1 MSTKV
6 RIKDFQSIGDIEF
19 EIDGFTVI
27 IGKNNIGKSAI
38 IRALEAALTNK
49 PGKSDIRL
57 GKKHIEVRIQR
68 EGLDLDWKKG
78 DKTLYKIN
86 QKDFSALGA
95 GVIPK
100 PLSEAGFDKMEIGDV
115 KISPLIATQF
125 ETPSSYGE
133 LFLINKSGSVVTQ
146 VLSTLY
152 NINVL
157 NEADSLCQKELKSN
171 KSQLKTR
178 ESDLKDLQEKLEK
191 FKGFEDLKGIIEDLV
206 EDKRVC
212 EELGYE
218 IALLSQYETE
228 LTSLQKSV
236 KVLSAIQNVKIPDMS
251 DCEKAM
257 TELDWIESKEEEF
270 NSSVALVRKLQSIK
284 SINVPTTETIESL
297 TGEVSQL
304 VTWDNSLTNLTG
316 RIKSQETALGSFNLK
331 EATDLVEKIE
341 ISVKE
346 VEETSS
352 LYARFYES
360 AMGTKTARDELKRIT
375 EELAV
380 AEKERAAIK
389 VCPACE
395 RPL

>member
-19 EIDGFTVI
+19 EIDGFTVV

-49 PGKSDIRL
+49 PGKGDIRL

-68 EGLDLDWKKG
+68 EGLDLEWKKG
-78 DKTLYKIN
+78 DKALYKIN
-86 QKDFSALGA
+86 KEDFSALGA

-100 PLSEAGFDKMEIGDV
+100 PLSEAGFDKMEIGDA

-171 KSQLKTR
+171 KAQLKTR
-178 ESDLKDLQEKLEK
+178 ENDLKGLQEKLEK
-191 FKGFEDLKGIIEDLV
+191 FKGFEDLKREIEDLAKN
-206 EDKRVC
+206 EKVC
-212 EELGYE
+212 DGLRDE
-218 IALLSQYETE
+218 IFQLSQYETQLTE
-228 LTSLQKSV
+228 LQNSV
-236 KVLSAIQNVKIPDMS
+236 KLLSAVKSIKIPEFS

-257 TELDWIESKEEEF
+257 TELSWIEGKEEEF
-270 NSSVALVRKLQSIK
+270 NSLVVIVRKLQSIK
-284 SINVPTTETIESL
+284 TIDIPIVEAIESL
-297 TGEVSQL
+297 TAEVSQL
-304 VTWDNSLTNLTG
+304 ITWDNSLTGLIG
-316 RIKSQETALGSFNLK
+316 RIKTQKATLDSFNLK
-331 EATDLVEKIE
+331 DPTDMAGKVEIM
-341 ISVKE
+341 VKE
-346 VEETSS
+346 VEEISF
-352 LYARFYES
+352 LYAKFYES

-375 EELAV
+375 EELVV